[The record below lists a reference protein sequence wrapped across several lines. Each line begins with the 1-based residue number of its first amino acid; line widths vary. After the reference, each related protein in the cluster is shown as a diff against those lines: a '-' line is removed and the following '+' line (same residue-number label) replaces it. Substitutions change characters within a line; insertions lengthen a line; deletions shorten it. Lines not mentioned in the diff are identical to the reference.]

1 VVVVEMILPEETTM
15 SVSTATQCRWFT
27 SYVQS
32 LMAAIMEEPV
42 EPDGDGDFPVP
53 GETARAWVRPAARE
67 PWGVQVFALAAQDVP
82 MRAAVLREIN
92 EVNGSD
98 PAIRVAFHSSG
109 SVMVDY
115 RLFADAVTEDNL
127 RGVLGRVLT
136 VADRIG
142 PMLTAVHGGT
152 TPIAATSSPSEL

>member
-1 VVVVEMILPEETTM
+1 M
-15 SVSTATQCRWFT
+15 SVSTTTQRRWFR

-32 LMAAIMEEPV
+32 LLVAIMEQPV
-42 EPDGDGDFPVP
+42 EPDADGDFPVH
-53 GETARAWVRPAARE
+53 GHTAQAWVRPATGE
-67 PWGVQVFALAAQDVP
+67 PWGAQVFALAAQKVP

-92 EVNGSD
+92 EVNASD
-98 PAIRVAFHSSG
+98 AAIRVAFHDPG

-127 RGVLGRVLT
+127 RAVVGHVLA

-142 PMLTAVHGGT
+142 PLLTTVHGGA
-152 TPIAATSSPSEL
+152 TPITASSPSAL